1 MAELLVFGGNL
12 IATSTLLRLLLIFST
27 IPTSFA
33 LFSQTTRWHGVS
45 IQKNSQGTFC
55 YVPEANAV
63 RETACKGSG
72 AADFATVLDVH
83 LNQGLSIAYYNGVDN
98 AILGGSNYSLPA
110 GPNIPIIRLCVSGKA
125 GDGHYR
131 ETVCVNAVEDNRLS
145 NSPYCQ
151 VAVAQ
156 KLVSDGCYEPSTAPV
171 STFTSVRGGYTTTW
185 TTVVSRPT
193 GTDTTSSTPSHLSY
207 IPTPSIVFTCM
218 LLTIL
223 RVLWI

>member
-1 MAELLVFGGNL
+1 MAELPFFGGNFF
-12 IATSTLLRLLLIFST
+12 STLLRFLLIFST
-27 IPTSFA
+27 IRTSCA
-33 LFSQTTRWHGVS
+33 LFSQTTRWYGVS

-55 YVPEANAV
+55 YLPVANAV
-63 RETACKGSG
+63 RETACKGSS
-72 AADFATVLDVH
+72 ADFASVLDVH

-110 GPNIPIIRLCVSGKA
+110 GPNMPIIRLCVSGRA
-125 GDGHYR
+125 GDGYYR
-131 ETVCVNAVEDNRLS
+131 ETLCVNAIEDNRLS
-145 NSPYCQ
+145 APNNPSCQ

-156 KLVSDGCYEPSTAPV
+156 KFVSDGCYEPSNAPM

-193 GTDTTSSTPSHLSY
+193 GTDTTSSTPSHLSC
-207 IPTPSIVFTCM
+207 IPTPSIIFTCV